1 MLLDSPTVLDA
12 LLHPDDTAAGL
23 AHWAPQTSLVEVLD
37 ELTPASLSV
46 DGRID
51 ALVAV
56 QRHIALLHAR
66 EAELLAA
73 VDAGDSTV
81 DGFTRDSVASAV
93 RVPPASMRTTMTM
106 ARALT
111 PLGRLGRGGGSQG
124 AGSGSGADRHPVP
137 GLHPP
142 GRPTGH
148 QPGRGRNRPPR
159 G

>member
-73 VDAGDSTV
+73 LDAGDDTR
-81 DGFTRDSVASAV
+81 DGFTRDSVAAAL

-106 ARALT
+106 ARDL
-111 PLGRLGRGGGSQG
+111 
-124 AGSGSGADRHPVP
+124 ADRLPDTLALLRA
-137 GLHPP
+137 GEIS
-142 GRPTGH
+142 
-148 QPGRGRNRPPR
+148 
-159 G
+159 